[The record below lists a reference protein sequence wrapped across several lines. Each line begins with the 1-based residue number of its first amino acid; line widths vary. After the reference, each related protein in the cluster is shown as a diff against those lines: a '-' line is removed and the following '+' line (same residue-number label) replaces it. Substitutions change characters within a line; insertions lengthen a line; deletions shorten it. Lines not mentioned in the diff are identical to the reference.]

1 MTTITMLPEEMIEEV
16 LVRVAPEDPAT
27 LASAAMANKKWCRL
41 VTGKPF
47 RAKYLA
53 HHRRS
58 PPPLLSFLC
67 DVREADARHYGLKF
81 TARHVKPSSSSFRR
95 PPLAGDH
102 IGDDLCP
109 HDARYGRV
117 LLRGTQDRWTSF
129 DLLVWDPITGKRT
142 KIHRP
147 PRYAIT
153 WKAAVFCAAAGA
165 VTGDGGAAV
174 CDHRGCHCGPF
185 KVVYIA
191 DHRMGILTCVYSS
204 ATREWGEPSFHGGG
218 LGGFLS
224 RECAAFV
231 DEALHFMMDNQN
243 KIFKLDVKTWET
255 SVIHLPYL
263 RYNRRLH
270 RTLPIELI
278 AMEDNKRLGFVVMEI
293 SRLCV
298 WSMDESGNG
307 WLLCNNIDL
316 VKQLPIHASM
326 MTDTPRMVG
335 IAEGVGL
342 AFIGCGSLVFTV
354 DLETDKV
361 EKVYEGSDDIMA
373 VIPYMNFCTPVT
385 KVPLTDG
392 ASRARSRGGSGRR
405 RQGKRPRA
413 GALGAISPSAVTTE
427 VLLLQASKD
436 DDVGEAGDNAD
447 NNLAAHG

>member
-1 MTTITMLPEEMIEEV
+1 MAPPPETSPTPTPMTTITMLPEEMIEEV

-255 SVIHLPYL
+255 S
-263 RYNRRLH
+263 
-270 RTLPIELI
+270 
-278 AMEDNKRLGFVVMEI
+278 
-293 SRLCV
+293 
-298 WSMDESGNG
+298 
-307 WLLCNNIDL
+307 
-316 VKQLPIHASM
+316 
-326 MTDTPRMVG
+326 
-335 IAEGVGL
+335 
-342 AFIGCGSLVFTV
+342 
-354 DLETDKV
+354 
-361 EKVYEGSDDIMA
+361 
-373 VIPYMNFCTPVT
+373 
-385 KVPLTDG
+385 
-392 ASRARSRGGSGRR
+392 
-405 RQGKRPRA
+405 
-413 GALGAISPSAVTTE
+413 
-427 VLLLQASKD
+427 
-436 DDVGEAGDNAD
+436 
-447 NNLAAHG
+447 